1 MNKHIYYYHHKGGKL
16 SHHSNKLIVFLTI
29 SFIPFLILLY
39 LFLNAIHEF
48 IEKYSMTD
56 FISIY
61 QQIPFRLL
69 CIASLLTIFR
79 IFIAYIFSFIFALGL
94 SLLVTISSKTSRVLL
109 PIYDVLESIPVL
121 AFFPIIIIFF
131 INHHFNEGAAIF
143 VIFIAILWN
152 LVFTMVGGLQL
163 IPKDIIDTAKL
174 NGIKGFKYLRHV
186 LLPAI
191 TPEIITG
198 SILAIAAAWD
208 IVIVAE
214 VLHTY
219 IPNANSSIDLLGLG
233 SVFVNASTESNSIL
247 FSSSLF
253 FMILIITLTN
263 IFIWQKLLRYSE
275 KFRFE

>member
-1 MNKHIYYYHHKGGKL
+1 MTKTTYYYHHKSGRL
-16 SHHSNKLIVFLTI
+16 SHHSSKLTVFLTL
-29 SFIPFLILLY
+29 SFIPILILSY
-39 LFLNAIHEF
+39 LFIDSTYDLL
-48 IEKYSMTD
+48 EKYSIQD
-56 FISIY
+56 FILIY
-61 QQIPFRLL
+61 NQIPFKLL
-69 CIASLLTIFR
+69 FIASLLTVFR
-79 IFIAYIFSFIFALGL
+79 ISIAYIFSFITALSL
-94 SLLVTISSKTSRVLL
+94 SLLVTLSPGVSKILL
-109 PIYDVLESIPVL
+109 PIYDVLESIPIL

-131 INHHFNEGAAIF
+131 IKYNFLEGAAIF
-143 VIFIAILWN
+143 VIFMAILWN

-174 NGIKGFKYLRHV
+174 NGVKGFKYLKHV

-191 TPEIITG
+191 TPEIVTG

-219 IPNANSSIDLLGLG
+219 IPNGNSSIDLLGLG
-233 SVFVNASTESNSIL
+233 SLFVNATTESNKII
-247 FSSSLF
+247 FTTSLF

-263 IFIWQKLLRYSE
+263 IFIWQKLLKYSE